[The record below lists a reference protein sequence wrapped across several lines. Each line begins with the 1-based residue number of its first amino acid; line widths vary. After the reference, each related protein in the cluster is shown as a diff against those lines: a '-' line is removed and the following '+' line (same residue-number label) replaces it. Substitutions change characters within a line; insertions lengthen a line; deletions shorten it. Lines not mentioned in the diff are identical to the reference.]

1 MLTLTNMLKDNVN
14 TNGLFPEKNHL
25 PLKDLMVDQNL
36 DFDRDLIKDDVSS
49 LIKTRNGY
57 ELRIELPGFEKE
69 DVDISADVQNGKL
82 NINAN
87 KNDNTLTY
95 FDTPNGG
102 LSNKLE
108 YKNTFNKTY
117 IIDKHFDA
125 ENIKA
130 HMHAGVLWVYV
141 PYSQSKKENKIN
153 VEID

>member
-1 MLTLTNMLKDNVN
+1 MLTSELI
-14 TNGLFPEKNHL
+14 PEKNST
-25 PLKDLMVDQNL
+25 PLKNLIDQNL
-36 DFDRDLIKDDVSS
+36 NFDRDLIKDDVSS

-69 DVDISADVQNGKL
+69 DIDISADVQSGKL

-95 FDTPNGG
+95 FDTPTDGS
-102 LSNKLE
+102 SNKLE
-108 YKNTFNKTY
+108 YKNIFNKTY
-117 IIDKHFDA
+117 IIGKHFDA

-141 PYSQSKKENKIN
+141 PYNQSKKENKVN